1 MIALSSLLVSSPT
14 KMGKYLDIDIF
25 IWEINHFQN
34 LKIPY
39 FINSTFPM
47 GIILD
52 LALVSQEPNDQT
64 P

>member
-14 KMGKYLDIDIF
+14 KMGNYLDIDIF

-52 LALVSQEPNDQT
+52 LALVS
-64 P
+64 